1 MLSFLRQSS
10 NFLNKQLTRPVGC
23 RFYQVPI
30 FLENGEGEMGYDI
43 YSRLL
48 LSRIVC
54 LFGPVTDELTSAVV
68 SQLLFLQFQN
78 SKEPIHMYINSIGG
92 LVQSGLAIYDT
103 MQCISPPVATLCV
116 GQAISMGAFLLAA
129 GAPGMRKAL
138 PHTTIM
144 IHQPVSKFEEEAI
157 EDKFLADL
165 NVKVRCH
172 INNLLVHH
180 TKRPYH
186 IIEKT
191 MERDTFFTPVEAKKF
206 GLVDEVQQNATSK
219 LRARTTNS

>member
-1 MLSFLRQSS
+1 MLVFLRQSS
-10 NFLNKQLTRPVGC
+10 NFLNKQLIRPGGC

-48 LSRIVC
+48 QSRIVC

-144 IHQPVSKFEEEAI
+144 IHQPVSKFRKQWKETHSSLLW
-157 EDKFLADL
+157 KP
-165 NVKVRCH
+165 K
-172 INNLLVHH
+172 NLGSSTKYNKMLPQSYELVQ
-180 TKRPYH
+180 P
-186 IIEKT
+186 IPSI
-191 MERDTFFTPVEAKKF
+191 
-206 GLVDEVQQNATSK
+206 
-219 LRARTTNS
+219 LRMH